1 MLSIPTPL
9 GLHEFTSSAI
19 ARFAAPWPLG
29 IVSKMFREKVIRSN
43 HHVLVLEA
51 AQ

>member
-1 MLSIPTPL
+1 MRSTPTPS

-19 ARFAAPWPLG
+19 ARYASPWPLG
-29 IVSKMFREKVIRSN
+29 IASKMFREKVIRSD